1 MDSPTVESTLNEE
14 TNDNY
19 DNDDDDDDD
28 EDDLFSMAVKEL
40 SETNRQADEIARVSI
55 CCYFVLP
62 IQSNQSF

>member
-1 MDSPTVESTLNEE
+1 MDSPTDESVLNEE

-19 DNDDDDDDD
+19 DDEDD
-28 EDDLFSMAVKEL
+28 EDDLFSMAFKEL

-55 CCYFVLP
+55 CCVFTFL